1 VNLTV
6 KKIILSIIIFLNLL
20 HSAEVQELPWPKG
33 MSFLTFLEKY
43 SIPQKLYFDLEK
55 EDKELCSEIVADK
68 RFFLYTEDNGDF
80 NQVLIPVSEDIQIH
94 MYKDSDG
101 TVKFQTLPINYQEY
115 TEAIAIPIT
124 VSVSHDI
131 QKATGD
137 VTLAIQLKSLF
148 KGVVDFRKM
157 QKGDFIALKYTKK
170 SLLGRPHGLPELSA
184 AMVEIAGKEYYRI
197 KNSKDDKYYDEKGKG
212 FSKTFFFKIPL
223 TYKRISSKFTKKR
236 WHPVLKRY
244 RAHLGTDFAAPRGR
258 KIYAAGDGRV
268 EFKGRRGGYGNTII
282 INHQNGYKTLYAH
295 QNGFRKGLKRGARV
309 KKGQH
314 IGYVGSTGLSSGP
327 HLHLG
332 LYKNGKAVDPLKVIR
347 RPKTSGLA
355 GKHKATF
362 LANSKSIIKTFEN
375 EMKSENRTQATK
387 LDRLTY
393 KSEVKKL

>member
-1 VNLTV
+1 M
-6 KKIILSIIIFLNLL
+6 KKIILSIIIFFNLL
-20 HSAEVQELPWPKG
+20 HSAEVKEIPWPSG
-33 MSFLTFLEKY
+33 ESFLTFLEKY
-43 SIPQKLYFDLEK
+43 AIPQKLYFDLEK
-55 EDKELCSEIVADK
+55 EDKELCSEIVAEK
-68 RFFLYTEDNGDF
+68 RFYLYLNDDESF
-80 NQVLIPVSEDIQIH
+80 NQVLIPVSEDIQLHI
-94 MYKDSDG
+94 YKESDG
-101 TVKFQTLPINYQEY
+101 TFKFQTLPINYVEY
-115 TEAIAIPIT
+115 NETVAIPVT

-137 VTLAIQLKSLF
+137 VALALQLKALF

-170 SLLGRPHGLPELSA
+170 SLLGRPHGLPELDA
-184 AMVEIAGKEYYRI
+184 AMVEIRGKKYYRI
-197 KNSKDDKYYDEKGKG
+197 KNNKDDKYYDEKGKG
-212 FSKTFFFKIPL
+212 FTKTYFFKIPL
-223 TYKRISSKFTKKR
+223 TYKRISSVFTKKR

-258 KIYAAGDGRV
+258 KIYAAGDGRI

-282 INHQNGYKTLYAH
+282 IKHRNGYKTLYAH
-295 QNGFRKGLKRGARV
+295 QNGFRKGLKRGANV

-332 LYKNGKAVDPLKVIR
+332 VYKNGKAVDPLKVIR
-347 RPKTSGLA
+347 RPKTNGLS

-362 LANSKSIIKTFEN
+362 LANSKKITDKFKS
-375 EMKSENRTQATK
+375 EMQSENRQKATR

-393 KSEVKKL
+393 KSDVKKI